1 MTWKLK
7 WIFVI
12 LSFLKS
18 LIFQSYS
25 TLKILLFRKAILK
38 VFDSQLKIEDCQET
52 ALRGLYFE
60 S

>member
-1 MTWKLK
+1 MKTEVDFCNFI
-7 WIFVI
+7 IFKI
-12 LSFLKS
+12 FNFL
-18 LIFQSYS
+18 IS